1 MAVNEIQIRASLAAV
16 NSGSHLRIY
25 ELDVNGGIREAQYEG
40 KWTGGTDKNVIG
52 TGKLDTPVAATSIA
66 LTNIRVYYVGT
77 DNTLKESAY
86 DSGSGWYAGALNG
99 KNYAVA
105 PYSSVAAV
113 FLGGK
118 TVLRVYAQVANNT
131 IQEYCWN
138 NDGKGWV
145 TGSNLGPA
153 LPGSSIAAT
162 TWSDVPNI
170 RVYFQDPSRKI
181 IEKAWDGNGWYD
193 GALSFA
199 STEVRASLAATSW
212 LKSSGGI
219 SIRVYYSAPGD
230 LILEKGWDSNS
241 WYDGGFKQS
250 SLPAS
255 KVAAITLN
263 NSPSLRIYLQ
273 NGTDNTAVSEFVWE
287 GGWTPGNP
295 ALPPA

>member
-16 NSGSHLRIY
+16 NNGSHLRIY

-40 KWTGGTDKNVIG
+40 QWTGGTAKNVIG
-52 TGKLDTPVAATSIA
+52 TGKLDTPVAATSIG

-77 DNTLKESAY
+77 NNTLKESAY
-86 DSGSGWYAGALNG
+86 DSGSGWYAGALDG

-138 NDGKGWV
+138 SDGKGWV

-162 TWSDVPNI
+162 TWSNVPNI
-170 RVYFQDPSRKI
+170 RVYFQNDTRRI
-181 IEKAWDGNGWYD
+181 IEKCWDGNGWYD

-199 STEVRASLAATSW
+199 STVVRASLAATCWPNGS
-212 LKSSGGI
+212 GI

-230 LILEKGWDSNS
+230 LILEKGWDSGS

-273 NGTDNTAVSEFVWE
+273 NGTSNTAVSEFVWDS
-287 GGWTPGNP
+287 GWTPGNP